1 MIVYSFNYFVA
12 LSKEKWIGRRKK
24 KMKATETS
32 LYGYYG
38 EESTPFLE
46 KLHLAEDKR
55 KQFSWDWRV
64 STIDIEAVRGELEV
78 QSPNGD
84 LHHLIPTKWAH
95 GQIAEKTGIRKEYYD
110 RIKTESVTA
119 KDKMD
124 IYGANLNYWFH
135 NYPKVVLVR
144 QFEKELIGFLSDK
157 YRIIDNYD
165 VAMIVLKGVADK
177 MKQTGH
183 QMRMK
188 HAYVTQMSMS
198 YTVYDEDSE
207 VTIPGKPDEKYWL
220 GLSIKNSE
228 VGYTAFQVAP
238 LVVRKVCSNG
248 LIRENPYVKR
258 HIGSRGTEGDIWS
271 EKTKTVESELVMNQ
285 VKDMVDYA
293 LDKEK
298 VQTYLNKLGSLS
310 DIPIDPT
317 AVEASAIAF
326 KITQDEAEA
335 IMSALERNTAF
346 DYVQSMSAYANS
358 VMMNSDNPERAT
370 ELQKI
375 AGSAVDDRDIWKM
388 LEKGRGKDTQV
399 S

>member
-1 MIVYSFNYFVA
+1 MA
-12 LSKEKWIGRRKK
+12 
-24 KMKATETS
+24 
-32 LYGYYG
+32 
-38 EESTPFLE
+38 
-46 KLHLAEDKR
+46 
-55 KQFSWDWRV
+55 
-64 STIDIEAVRGELEV
+64 
-78 QSPNGD
+78 
-84 LHHLIPTKWAH
+84 
-95 GQIAEKTGIRKEYYD
+95 
-110 RIKTESVTA
+110 
-119 KDKMD
+119 
-124 IYGANLNYWFH
+124 
-135 NYPKVVLVR
+135 
-144 QFEKELIGFLSDK
+144 
-157 YRIIDNYD
+157 
-165 VAMIVLKGVADK
+165 
-177 MKQTGH
+177 
-183 QMRMK
+183 
-188 HAYVTQMSMS
+188 
-198 YTVYDEDSE
+198 YTVYDENSE

-271 EKTKTVESELVMNQ
+271 EKTKTVESELVLNQ

-375 AGSAVDDRDIWKM
+375 AGSAVEDRDIWKM